1 MLLFSG
7 ENQLLRF
14 PSHEIG
20 EILMWFLCSRSWIQ
34 LFNDLFWMGIVTVQI
49 ITLIFFKHEKNIEI
63 QMSDFI
69 SLIFIASS
77 VEYTLA
83 I

>member
-1 MLLFSG
+1 
-7 ENQLLRF
+7 
-14 PSHEIG
+14 
-20 EILMWFLCSRSWIQ
+20 
-34 LFNDLFWMGIVTVQI
+34 MGIVTVQI

-69 SLIFIASS
+69 YLIFIASS